1 MKTIIIKMQHFI
13 HDNADSFCEDW
24 DCFIAARCP
33 RQPVCVDLH
42 LPDRAALVGI
52 RRAALT
58 IAGFA
63 AGSTIAIIV
72 EPGGKALIMG
82 AAGVHGYWNQH
93 PYCGRPGGTAIEV
106 RGEINVVFKGDP
118 RSLLVLPG
126 QGGDGAPGRGGRG
139 KAGAADDPFNRQLA
153 HPRMDHHPDIAGYV
167 PGGGIP
173 NAWWRLF
180 DGGRDVLP
188 YGGGGHGGSGGGGGG
203 HGGSGGGG
211 GGTID
216 QIAERSIDPATYGQ
230 FGTIGGAGGG
240 DDDLGRRGW
249 DGKRAEYPVFHDPYF
264 VGDQVAR
271 RRATPGGDGGRGA
284 KGAEDG
290 QAGASGGSGGM
301 FLDNVGGVGFYLGW
315 KQADWSGGL
324 GLPSFQRCLL

>member
-1 MKTIIIKMQHFI
+1 
-13 HDNADSFCEDW
+13 
-24 DCFIAARCP
+24 
-33 RQPVCVDLH
+33 
-42 LPDRAALVGI
+42 
-52 RRAALT
+52 
-58 IAGFA
+58 
-63 AGSTIAIIV
+63 
-72 EPGGKALIMG
+72 MG

-93 PYCGRPGGTAIEV
+93 PYCGRPGGAAIEV

-180 DGGRDVLP
+180 DGGRDVVP
-188 YGGGGHGGSGGGGGG
+188 YGGGG

-230 FGTIGGAGGG
+230 FGTIGGVGGG

-271 RRATPGGDGGRGA
+271 RRATPGGDGGRGRA
-284 KGAEDG
+284 IKARDRLLNFLGREISSPEELPSPAEFGRPKIVYFDG
-290 QAGASGGSGGM
+290 GPGPEGTSASATATGGGGEGSPACEAGLPELIARRKRV
-301 FLDNVGGVGFYLGW
+301 FGGVVSSS
-315 KQADWSGGL
+315 KSSHPEAVSDD
-324 GLPSFQRCLL
+324 